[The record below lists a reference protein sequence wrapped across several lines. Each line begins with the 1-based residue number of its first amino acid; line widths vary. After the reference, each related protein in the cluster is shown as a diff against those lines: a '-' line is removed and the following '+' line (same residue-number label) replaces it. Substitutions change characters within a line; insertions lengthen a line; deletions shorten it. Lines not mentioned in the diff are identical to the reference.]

1 MSDRKRS
8 KKMTLLAASAAG
20 LLVLVGAMAKAG
32 VVYAE
37 GVECGGINACKG
49 QGECGGKGH
58 ECAGKNACKG
68 QGWVTKAAD
77 ADCTTA
83 GGTVLPKEE
92 AAPKPAGTTAQPVTQ

>member
-20 LLVLVGAMAKAG
+20 LLAMGMALGHAG

-37 GVECGGINACKG
+37 GVQCAGVNACKG
-49 QGECGGKGH
+49 TGECGGKGH

-68 QGWVTKAAD
+68 EGWVTQATD
-77 ADCTTA
+77 ADCVKA
-83 GGTVLPKEE
+83 GGTVLPQEPAAE
-92 AAPKPAGTTAQPVTQ
+92 VPAPAAPQPVQ

>member
-20 LLVLVGAMAKAG
+20 LLVLVGALAKAG

-58 ECAGKNACKG
+58 GCAGKNACKG
-68 QGWVTKAAD
+68 EGWVTKATD
-77 ADCTTA
+77 TECTTA
-83 GGTVLPKEE
+83 GGTVIPQEP
-92 AAPKPAGTTAQPVTQ
+92 AADQPAPVAPAPVQ